1 MRVALFALGAALMAG
16 CTAIPR
22 ATNELESA
30 RAAYRTAAASPEVQA
45 RAPVELQIAERA
57 LADAERFQKA
67 DADPAKVAHFAYLA
81 EQRSRIAIKTAEL
94 RTAEAALV
102 TSGGAER

>member
-1 MRVALFALGAALMAG
+1 AGDAARRLRQRTHLRGAGAGRRELRLDPRRERAPAARRRGAREGAMRVALFALGAALMAG

-57 LADAERFQKA
+57 
-67 DADPAKVAHFAYLA
+67 
-81 EQRSRIAIKTAEL
+81 
-94 RTAEAALV
+94 
-102 TSGGAER
+102 